1 MITVYSDTETTRV
14 LNGSDVLSSPTN
26 EDKIIPS
33 NDDIKK
39 QIQNNLKAFDSIKL

>member
-14 LNGSDVLSSPTN
+14 LNASDVLSSPTN